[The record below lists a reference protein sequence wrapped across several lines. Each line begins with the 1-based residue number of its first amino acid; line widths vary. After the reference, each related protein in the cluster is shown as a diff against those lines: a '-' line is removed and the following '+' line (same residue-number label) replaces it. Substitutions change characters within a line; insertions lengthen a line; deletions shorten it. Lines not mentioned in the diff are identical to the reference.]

1 MSADHISF
9 EDRNVSW
16 KENDRI
22 QFDNNHIIRMI
33 CCPSKLSAGSPLK
46 LIPSCL
52 KIRKCLVNV
61 RQGPGN
67 MIIFFVV

>member
-22 QFDNNHIIRMI
+22 QFDNNNITKVLY
-33 CCPSKLSAGSPLK
+33 CPSKLDTEDD
-46 LIPSCL
+46 
-52 KIRKCLVNV
+52 
-61 RQGPGN
+61 
-67 MIIFFVV
+67 

>member
-22 QFDNNHIIRMI
+22 QFDNNNITKVLY
-33 CCPSKLSAGSPLK
+33 CPSKK
-46 LIPSCL
+46 RRFYL
-52 KIRKCLVNV
+52 KIYTIMSMNQKVFGQC
-61 RQGPGN
+61 
-67 MIIFFVV
+67 

>member
-22 QFDNNHIIRMI
+22 QFDNNHIIRI
-33 CCPSKLSAGSPLK
+33 IYCPSKT
-46 LIPSCL
+46 
-52 KIRKCLVNV
+52 VHN
-61 RQGPGN
+61 N
-67 MIIFFVV
+67 D

>member
-22 QFDNNHIIRMI
+22 QFDNNNITKVLY
-33 CCPSKLSAGSPLK
+33 CPSKLC
-46 LIPSCL
+46 IL
-52 KIRKCLVNV
+52 KINARIVYESESVWSMLDKVQV
-61 RQGPGN
+61 
-67 MIIFFVV
+67 I

>member
-22 QFDNNHIIRMI
+22 QFDNHNITKILY
-33 CCPSKLSAGSPLK
+33 CPSKLYRHVYESESVWSMLDKGQV
-46 LIPSCL
+46 I
-52 KIRKCLVNV
+52 
-61 RQGPGN
+61 
-67 MIIFFVV
+67 

>member
-22 QFDNNHIIRMI
+22 QFDNNHITKILY
-33 CCPSKLSAGSPLK
+33 CPLK
-46 LIPSCL
+46 LKRRLYLEIDTIMFMNQKVFGQC
-52 KIRKCLVNV
+52 
-61 RQGPGN
+61 
-67 MIIFFVV
+67 